1 MRDVSHQ
8 YPVFNTDLVYLDP
21 NEQFYCAIEIT
32 RACVAGFVFQGNSV
46 YNSLRDQEADF
57 LTPCDGGF
65 FEISAEDHLY
75 PMLVTAGDNGA
86 SWLCVSYNVDGQYEA
101 QPINVAGDYTLPAGW
116 GFAVV
121 QGEVTADGKTATQG
135 LYFGPRT
142 TDIVVSGNA
151 DLIILR

>member
-1 MRDVSHQ
+1 MRVVSHQ

-21 NEQFYCAIEIT
+21 NEVFHFSVHTTKNCI
-32 RACVAGFVFQGNSV
+32 AGFVFQGSTT
-46 YNSLRDQEADF
+46 RAQEGVPI
-57 LTPCDGGF
+57 TPCPGGF
-65 FEISAEDHLY
+65 FENPPEYGLKSMDS
-75 PMLVTAGDNGA
+75 TAGSEGA

-121 QGEVTADGKTATQG
+121 QGEVTADDKTATQG